1 MQTSEII
8 SVNLWQILISLANLV
23 IIFLILKKFLFAPV
37 QKVFRQRQSTIDSD
51 YAAAEEAKT
60 RALADQAEWE
70 QKRQDAHRQAE
81 ELIKAAGVTAD
92 RRSDE
97 ILAEARERA
106 VAIVEQAEA
115 EAELERKKADAVI
128 RHEIVEVSA
137 QLTGKLLERE
147 IRPEDHRSLI
157 DSFIEEMGEDDG
169 ADR

>member
-1 MQTSEII
+1 M
-8 SVNLWQILISLANLV
+8 LISLCNLLLL
-23 IIFLILKKFLFAPV
+23 FLILKKFLYKPV
-37 QKVFRQRQSTIDSD
+37 RSMLEKRQSTIDGD
-51 YAAAEEAKT
+51 YAAAEEAKA
-60 RALADQAEWE
+60 RALVDQAEWE

-81 ELIKAAGVTAD
+81 ALIKSAGVTAD

-106 VAIVEQAEA
+106 AAIVEQAETEVA
-115 EAELERKKADAVI
+115 LERKKAEAGI

-169 ADR
+169 TDR

>member
-92 RRSDE
+92 RRS
-97 ILAEARERA
+97 AEMVDKEASRGALRKQRSHRDAARQPPA
-106 VAIVEQAEA
+106 
-115 EAELERKKADAVI
+115 
-128 RHEIVEVSA
+128 S
-137 QLTGKLLERE
+137 
-147 IRPEDHRSLI
+147 
-157 DSFIEEMGEDDG
+157 
-169 ADR
+169 